1 MYTCSP
7 HRLFSVLIRKV
18 SPALRVPLISVYVLC
33 ERERERDRGNYKI
46 KNVRRDREREEDRL
60 KKIKI
65 SQLRKR
71 KRSGKIFLNS
81 PGVWVKKKKNQKP
94 KNIVFGS
101 HLCISLQQLLLRATK
116 SFFSIFFFS
125 RKRERERGFFFRLL
139 SHFASLSLRR
149 RDRERYHA
157 RATGKRVDVE

>member
-1 MYTCSP
+1 MCTCSP

-81 PGVWVKKKKNQKP
+81 PGVWVKKKKIKNQKTSSS
-94 KNIVFGS
+94 V
-101 HLCISLQQLLLRATK
+101 CISASRCNSLLRETK
-116 SFFSIFFFS
+116 SFFSIFFFCEIG
-125 RKRERERGFFFRLL
+125 REREVFFFRLL
-139 SHFASLSLRR
+139 SHFASLSLRTR
-149 RDRERYHA
+149 
-157 RATGKRVDVE
+157 

>member
-18 SPALRVPLISVYVLC
+18 SPALRVPLISVYALC

-46 KNVRRDREREEDRL
+46 KNVRRDREREDRL

-94 KNIVFGS
+94 KNIVFGL
-101 HLCISLQQLLLRATK
+101 HLCISLQQLITRDEEL
-116 SFFSIFFFS
+116 FFHFFFLA
-125 RKRERERGFFFRLL
+125 KTGERERFLFSSFVTLRI
-139 SHFASLSLRR
+139 SLPSSTR
-149 RDRERYHA
+149 
-157 RATGKRVDVE
+157 

>member
-1 MYTCSP
+1 MCTCSP

-71 KRSGKIFLNS
+71 KRSGKSSSF
-81 PGVWVKKKKNQKP
+81 PGDQKKNQKP
-94 KNIVFGS
+94 KKHRLSVL
-101 HLCISLQQLLLRATK
+101 HLCISLQQLITRDEEL
-116 SFFSIFFFS
+116 FFHFFFLA
-125 RKRERERGFFFRLL
+125 KTGERERFLFSSFVTLRI
-139 SHFASLSLRR
+139 SLPSSTR
-149 RDRERYHA
+149 
-157 RATGKRVDVE
+157 

>member
-1 MYTCSP
+1 MCTCSP

-65 SQLRKR
+65 SQLRKG
-71 KRSGKIFLNS
+71 KRAGKSSFS
-81 PGVWVKKKKNQKP
+81 PGGGGGEKKNQKP
-94 KNIVFGS
+94 KNQKTSSSV
-101 HLCISLQQLLLRATK
+101 CISASRCNSLLRETK
-116 SFFSIFFFS
+116 SFFSIFFFCEIG
-125 RKRERERGFFFRLL
+125 REREVFFFRLL
-139 SHFASLSLRR
+139 SHFASLSLRTR
-149 RDRERYHA
+149 
-157 RATGKRVDVE
+157 